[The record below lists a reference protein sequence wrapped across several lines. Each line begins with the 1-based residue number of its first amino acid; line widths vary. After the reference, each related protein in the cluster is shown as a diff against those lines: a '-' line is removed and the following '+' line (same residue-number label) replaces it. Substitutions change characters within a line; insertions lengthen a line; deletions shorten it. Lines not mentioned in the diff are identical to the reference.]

1 MRTDEEIF
9 DEKRQFV
16 TDKLTPFLQAIDQDI
31 ESAEYHVITHTEYHV
46 ITHTPY
52 DLEYIVITRKGGS
65 SKRAYVTGD
74 SLVALAKDVLKVIS

>member
-1 MRTDEEIF
+1 MRSDEEIF

-16 TDKLTPFLQAIDQDI
+16 TDKLTSFLQAIDQDI
-31 ESAEYHVITHTEYHV
+31 ESAEYHVITHT
-46 ITHTPY
+46 PY
-52 DLEYIVITRKGGS
+52 DLEYIVITWKGGS

>member
-31 ESAEYHVITHTEYHV
+31 ESAEYHVITHT
-46 ITHTPY
+46 PY
-52 DLEYIVITRKGGS
+52 DLEYIIITWKGGS

-74 SLVALAKDVLKVIS
+74 SLVALSKDVLKVMS

>member
-31 ESAEYHVITHTEYHV
+31 ESAEYHVITHT
-46 ITHTPY
+46 PY
-52 DLEYIVITRKGGS
+52 DLEYIVITWKGGG
-65 SKRAYVTGD
+65 SKRAYVTGG

>member
-1 MRTDEEIF
+1 MRSDEEIF

-31 ESAEYHVITHTEYHV
+31 ESAEYHVITHT
-46 ITHTPY
+46 PY
-52 DLEYIVITRKGGS
+52 DLEYIVITWKGGS

>member
-16 TDKLTPFLQAIDQDI
+16 ADKLTPFLQAIDQDI
-31 ESAEYHVITHTEYHV
+31 ESAEYHVISHN
-46 ITHTPY
+46 PY
-52 DLEYIVITRKGGS
+52 DLEYIIITWKGGS

>member
-31 ESAEYHVITHTEYHV
+31 ESTEYHS
-46 ITHTPY
+46 ISHTPY
-52 DLEYIVITRKGGS
+52 DLEYIVITWKGGS
-65 SKRAYVTGD
+65 SKRAYVTGG

>member
-1 MRTDEEIF
+1 MRSDEEIF

-31 ESAEYHVITHTEYHV
+31 ESAEYHVIS
-46 ITHTPY
+46 HTPY
-52 DLEYIVITRKGGS
+52 DLEYIIITWKGGS

>member
-16 TDKLTPFLQAIDQDI
+16 TDKLTPFLQAIDQEI
-31 ESAEYHVITHTEYHV
+31 ESVEYHV

-52 DLEYIVITRKGGS
+52 DLEYIIITWKGGS

>member
-31 ESAEYHVITHTEYHV
+31 ESAEYHVIS
-46 ITHTPY
+46 HTPY
-52 DLEYIVITRKGGS
+52 DLEYIIITWKGGS

>member
-31 ESAEYHVITHTEYHV
+31 ESAEYHA

-52 DLEYIVITRKGGS
+52 DLEYIVITWKGGS
-65 SKRAYVTGD
+65 SKRAYITGD

>member
-31 ESAEYHVITHTEYHV
+31 ESAEYHVITHT
-46 ITHTPY
+46 PY
-52 DLEYIVITRKGGS
+52 DLEYIVIIWKGGS

>member
-31 ESAEYHVITHTEYHV
+31 ESAEYHVITHT
-46 ITHTPY
+46 PY
-52 DLEYIVITRKGGS
+52 DLEYIVITWKGGS

-74 SLVALAKDVLKVIS
+74 SLVALAKDVLKVMS

>member
-31 ESAEYHVITHTEYHV
+31 ESAEYHVITHT
-46 ITHTPY
+46 PY
-52 DLEYIVITRKGGS
+52 DLEYIIIAWKGGS

>member
-9 DEKRQFV
+9 DEKRRFV

-31 ESAEYHVITHTEYHV
+31 ESAEYHVIS
-46 ITHTPY
+46 HTPY
-52 DLEYIVITRKGGS
+52 DLEYIIITWKGGS

-74 SLVALAKDVLKVIS
+74 SLVARAKDVLKVIS

>member
-16 TDKLTPFLQAIDQDI
+16 TDKLTPFLKAIDQDI
-31 ESAEYHVITHTEYHV
+31 ESAEYHVIA
-46 ITHTPY
+46 HTPY
-52 DLEYIVITRKGGS
+52 DLEYIVITWKGGS

>member
-16 TDKLTPFLQAIDQDI
+16 TDKLTPFLTAIDQDI
-31 ESAEYHVITHTEYHV
+31 ESAEYHVIS
-46 ITHTPY
+46 HTPY
-52 DLEYIVITRKGGS
+52 DLEYIIITWKGGS

>member
-1 MRTDEEIF
+1 MRSDEEIF

-31 ESAEYHVITHTEYHV
+31 ESAEYHV

>member
-31 ESAEYHVITHTEYHV
+31 ESAEYHVITHT
-46 ITHTPY
+46 PY
-52 DLEYIVITRKGGS
+52 DLEYIVITWKGGT

>member
-31 ESAEYHVITHTEYHV
+31 ESAEYHVITN
-46 ITHTPY
+46 TPY
-52 DLEYIVITRKGGS
+52 DLEYIIITWKGGS

>member
-16 TDKLTPFLQAIDQDI
+16 TDKLAPFLQAIDQDI
-31 ESAEYHVITHTEYHV
+31 ESAEYHVITHT
-46 ITHTPY
+46 PY
-52 DLEYIVITRKGGS
+52 DLEYIVITWKGGS

>member
-9 DEKRQFV
+9 DEKRRFV
-16 TDKLTPFLQAIDQDI
+16 TDKLTPFLAAIDQGI
-31 ESAEYHVITHTEYHV
+31 ESAEYHV

-52 DLEYIVITRKGGS
+52 DLEYIVITWKGGS

>member
-1 MRTDEEIF
+1 MRSDEEIF

-16 TDKLTPFLQAIDQDI
+16 TDKLTPFLQAIDQEI
-31 ESAEYHVITHTEYHV
+31 ESAEYHV

-52 DLEYIVITRKGGS
+52 DLEYIVITWKGGS

>member
-16 TDKLTPFLQAIDQDI
+16 TDKLTPFLHAIDQDI
-31 ESAEYHVITHTEYHV
+31 ESAEYHV

-52 DLEYIVITRKGGS
+52 DLEYIVITWKGGS

>member
-9 DEKRQFV
+9 GEKRRFV

-31 ESAEYHVITHTEYHV
+31 ESAEYHVITHT
-46 ITHTPY
+46 PY
-52 DLEYIVITRKGGS
+52 DLEYIVITWKGGS

-74 SLVALAKDVLKVIS
+74 SLVALAKDVLKVMS

>member
-1 MRTDEEIF
+1 MRSDEEIF

-31 ESAEYHVITHTEYHV
+31 ESAEYHVITHT
-46 ITHTPY
+46 PY
-52 DLEYIVITRKGGS
+52 DLEYIVITWKGGS

-74 SLVALAKDVLKVIS
+74 SLVVLAKDVLKVMS

>member
-16 TDKLTPFLQAIDQDI
+16 TDKLTPFLQAIDQDV
-31 ESAEYHVITHTEYHV
+31 ESAEYHV

-52 DLEYIVITRKGGS
+52 DLEYIIITWKGGS

>member
-9 DEKRQFV
+9 DEKRRFV
-16 TDKLTPFLQAIDQDI
+16 TDKLTPFLQVIDQEI
-31 ESAEYHVITHTEYHV
+31 ESAEYHV

>member
-16 TDKLTPFLQAIDQDI
+16 TDKFTPFLQAIDQDV
-31 ESAEYHVITHTEYHV
+31 ESAEYHV

-52 DLEYIVITRKGGS
+52 DLEYIIITWKGGS

>member
-9 DEKRQFV
+9 DEKRRFV
-16 TDKLTPFLQAIDQDI
+16 TDKLTPFLAAIDQDI
-31 ESAEYHVITHTEYHV
+31 ESAEYHV

-52 DLEYIVITRKGGS
+52 DLEYIVITWKGGS

>member
-31 ESAEYHVITHTEYHV
+31 ESAEYHVIS
-46 ITHTPY
+46 HTPY
-52 DLEYIVITRKGGS
+52 DLEYIIITWKGGS

-74 SLVALAKDVLKVIS
+74 SLVALAKDVMKVIS

>member
-1 MRTDEEIF
+1 MRSDEEIF

-16 TDKLTPFLQAIDQDI
+16 TDKLTPFLQAIDQEI
-31 ESAEYHVITHTEYHV
+31 ESAEYHV

-52 DLEYIVITRKGGS
+52 DLEYIVITWEGGS

>member
-31 ESAEYHVITHTEYHV
+31 ESAEYHVIS
-46 ITHTPY
+46 HTPY
-52 DLEYIVITRKGGS
+52 DLEYIIITWKGGG

-74 SLVALAKDVLKVIS
+74 SFVALAKDVLKVIS

>member
-9 DEKRQFV
+9 GEKRQFV
-16 TDKLTPFLQAIDQDI
+16 TDKLTPFLVAIDQDI
-31 ESAEYHVITHTEYHV
+31 ESAEYHV

-52 DLEYIVITRKGGS
+52 DLEYIVITWKGGS

>member
-16 TDKLTPFLQAIDQDI
+16 ADKLTPFLQAIDQDI
-31 ESAEYHVITHTEYHV
+31 ESAEYHVITHT
-46 ITHTPY
+46 PY
-52 DLEYIVITRKGGS
+52 DLEYIVITWKGGS

>member
-31 ESAEYHVITHTEYHV
+31 ESAEYHVITHT
-46 ITHTPY
+46 PY
-52 DLEYIVITRKGGS
+52 DLEYIIITWKGGS